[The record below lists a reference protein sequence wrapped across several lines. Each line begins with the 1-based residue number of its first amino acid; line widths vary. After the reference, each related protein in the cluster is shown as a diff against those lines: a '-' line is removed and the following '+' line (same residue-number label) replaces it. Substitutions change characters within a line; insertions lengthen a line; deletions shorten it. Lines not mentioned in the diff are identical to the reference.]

1 MADAVMTGKK
11 GDLPQIQLQLHSPG
25 KSVFAGARLAL
36 PGSSHQ
42 AQL

>member
-11 GDLPQIQLQLHSPG
+11 GDLPQLQLHSPG

-36 PGSSHQ
+36 PVSSHQ